1 MTAPIVPDYLPHPL
15 DPLTRST
22 SPVYD
27 APTIWEVTLA
37 VPIIFKTIEESG
49 ISSWIR
55 DSPSIFAYWFIL
67 SLHAIG
73 MGLLVGASVVI
84 DLRLLGVAKDLPLAP
99 LKGLYRIIWL
109 GFWIQIVSG
118 ALLLIAYPTKALTN
132 PDFYIKLTLIGLAV
146 AIMQTIK
153 KRVFGDAALN
163 ESDMMMKGKA
173 LAMWSLILWT
183 GAVTA
188 GRLLAY
194 TYNYLKYD
202 YRG

>member
-1 MTAPIVPDYLPHPL
+1 
-15 DPLTRST
+15 
-22 SPVYD
+22 
-27 APTIWEVTLA
+27 LA

-49 ISSWIR
+49 LSSWIR

-67 SLHAIG
+67 SCHAIG

-84 DLRLLGVAKDLPLAP
+84 DLRLLGVAKELPLAP
-99 LKGLYRIIWL
+99 LKGLYRIIWI

-118 ALLLIAYPTKALTN
+118 GLLLIAYPTKALTN
-132 PDFYIKLTLIGLAV
+132 PDFYIKLTLIGIAV
-146 AIMQTIK
+146 TVMHTIR
-153 KRVFGDAALN
+153 KRVFTDSTLN
-163 ESDMMMKGKA
+163 DSDMMVKGKA
-173 LAMWSLILWT
+173 LAVWSLVLWA

>member
-1 MTAPIVPDYLPHPL
+1 M
-15 DPLTRST
+15 
-22 SPVYD
+22 
-27 APTIWEVTLA
+27 A
-37 VPIIFKTIEESG
+37 VPMIFKTIEESG
-49 ISSWIR
+49 LSTWIR

-67 SLHAIG
+67 SCHAVG

-84 DLRLLGVAKDLPLAP
+84 DLRILGVARDLPLSP
-99 LKGLYRIIWL
+99 LKDLYRIIWI
-109 GFWIQIVSG
+109 GFWIQVVSG

-132 PDFYIKLTLIGLAV
+132 PDFYLKLTLIGVSVAV
-146 AIMQTIK
+146 MQMIR
-153 KRVFGDAALN
+153 KRVF
-163 ESDMMMKGKA
+163 SDSELSDSAMMMKGKA
-173 LAMWSLILWT
+173 LAMWSLILWA

>member
-1 MTAPIVPDYLPHPL
+1 M
-15 DPLTRST
+15 
-22 SPVYD
+22 
-27 APTIWEVTLA
+27 A

-49 ISSWIR
+49 LSSWIR

-67 SLHAIG
+67 SCHAIG

-84 DLRLLGVAKDLPLAP
+84 DLRLLGVAKELPLAP
-99 LKGLYRIIWL
+99 LKGLYRIIWI

-118 ALLLIAYPTKALTN
+118 GLLLIAYPTKALTN
-132 PDFYIKLTLIGLAV
+132 PDFYIKLTLIGIAV
-146 AIMQTIK
+146 TVMHTIR
-153 KRVFGDAALN
+153 KRVFTDSTLN
-163 ESDMMMKGKA
+163 DSDMMVKGKA
-173 LAMWSLILWT
+173 LAVWSLVLWA

>member
-1 MTAPIVPDYLPHPL
+1 
-15 DPLTRST
+15 
-22 SPVYD
+22 
-27 APTIWEVTLA
+27 LA

-49 ISSWIR
+49 LSSWIR

-84 DLRLLGVAKDLPLAP
+84 DLRLLGVARELPLAP
-99 LKGLYRIIWL
+99 LKGLYRIIWI

-132 PDFYIKLTLIGLAV
+132 PDFYIKLTLIGIAV
-146 AIMQTIK
+146 TVMHLIR
-153 KRVFGDAALN
+153 KRVFADSTMA

-173 LAMWSLILWT
+173 LAVWSLVLWA

>member
-1 MTAPIVPDYLPHPL
+1 
-15 DPLTRST
+15 
-22 SPVYD
+22 
-27 APTIWEVTLA
+27 LA

-49 ISSWIR
+49 LSSWIR

-67 SLHAIG
+67 SFHAIG

-84 DLRLLGVAKDLPLAP
+84 DLRLLGVARELPLAP
-99 LKGLYRIIWL
+99 LKGLYRIIWI

-118 ALLLIAYPTKALTN
+118 GLLLIAYPTKALTN
-132 PDFYIKLTLIGLAV
+132 PDFYIKLTLIGIAV
-146 AIMQTIK
+146 TVMHSIQ
-153 KRVFGDAALN
+153 KRVFADSTLSEN
-163 ESDMMMKGKA
+163 DMMTRGRS
-173 LAMWSLILWT
+173 LAVWSLVLWA